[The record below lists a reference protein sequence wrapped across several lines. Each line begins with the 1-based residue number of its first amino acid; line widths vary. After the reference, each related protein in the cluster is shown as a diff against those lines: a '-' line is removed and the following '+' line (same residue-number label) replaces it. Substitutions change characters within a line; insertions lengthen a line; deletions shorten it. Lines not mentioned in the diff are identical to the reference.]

1 MTPDFI
7 NTTEQLQEFCRE
19 ITHSEWLAVDTE
31 FLREKTYFA
40 ELCLIQVATTDQ
52 AACIDPLA
60 IDDLT
65 PLMELLY
72 DPARVKVLHAARQ
85 DLEILYDINGKLP
98 APVFDT
104 QIAATLA
111 GLGEQ
116 IGYAALVEKL
126 LGITIDKS
134 HSRTDW
140 RQRPLSDEQIRYAAD
155 DVIHLG
161 TAYVELRR
169 RLEQKGRVEWLEE
182 DFATLSDP
190 AIYTNHPME
199 MWRRVKGAGRL
210 KGARLNILRG
220 LAAWREERAIESNRP
235 RRWILRD
242 ELLLDMARLRPD
254 SKSALS
260 KLRGMEV
267 RTVERHGT
275 RLLELIARAAEDPKE
290 SWPSLPPSNP
300 LSEQQTAVQDSLM
313 AIIRLCAAEAEV
325 SAGSLASRGDLER
338 LMRGDPE
345 CSLLHGW
352 RFTLAGKAAGEWL
365 AGKRTLRVCG
375 GVLALSDTAC
385 EGAEHLDS

>member
-7 NTTEQLQEFCRE
+7 NTTEQLQAFCQQME
-19 ITHSEWLAVDTE
+19 KSEWLAVDTE

-40 ELCLIQVATTDQ
+40 ELCLIQVATTTH

-72 DPARVKVLHAARQ
+72 DPARIKVLHAARQ

-98 APVFDT
+98 APIFDT

-140 RQRPLSDEQIRYAAD
+140 RQRPLSDEQVRYAAD

-161 TAYVELRR
+161 TAYLKLREQ
-169 RLEQKGRVEWLEE
+169 LEQKGRIEWLEE
-182 DFATLSDP
+182 DFAALSDP
-190 AIYTNHPME
+190 AVYANQPLE

-210 KGARLNILRG
+210 KGVRLNILRG
-220 LAAWREERAIESNRP
+220 LAAWREERALESNRP

-242 ELLLDMARLRPD
+242 ELLLDMARLRPESLD
-254 SKSALS
+254 ALI
-260 KLRGMEV
+260 KLRGMEA
-267 RTVERHGT
+267 RTVERHGK
-275 RLLELIARAAEDPKE
+275 RLLALIASAAKEPKE
-290 SWPSLPPSNP
+290 RWPTLPHPNP
-300 LSEQQTAVQDSLM
+300 LSEQQTALQDSLM
-313 AIIRLCAAEAEV
+313 AIVRLCAAEAGV
-325 SAGSLASRGDLER
+325 SAGSLASRSDLER
-338 LMRGDPE
+338 LIRGDPD

-352 RFTLAGKAAGEWL
+352 RFALAGKAASEWL
-365 AGKRTLRVCG
+365 AGRRSLRVSG
-375 GVLALSDTAC
+375 GILALGDTTI
-385 EGAEHLDS
+385 EGTE